1 MKLSKLCRLK
11 MIFFWGGGGGGFKG
25 LKAFNLALLIKQGK
39 C

>member
-1 MKLSKLCRLK
+1 MQIKDD
-11 MIFFWGGGGGGFKG
+11 FFFGGGGGFKG

>member
-1 MKLSKLCRLK
+1 MQIKDV
-11 MIFFWGGGGGGFKG
+11 FFGGGGGGFKG

>member
-1 MKLSKLCRLK
+1 MQIKDD
-11 MIFFWGGGGGGFKG
+11 FFFGGGGFKG

>member
-1 MKLSKLCRLK
+1 MKLSKLCKLK
-11 MIFFWGGGGGGFKG
+11 MIFFGGGGGFKG

>member
-1 MKLSKLCRLK
+1 MKWSKLCRLK
-11 MIFFWGGGGGGFKG
+11 MMGGGRLGFKG